1 MESTHIDS
9 LVHVLY
15 KKYRHIIGDQDISH
29 LSVQK
34 IIELI
39 INYHQDI
46 ISCMPGNIY
55 WFDKNCVGVGCNKN
69 VLEMFNFDSLDEFQ
83 GLSFDQMGKVGDW
96 TPEATESF
104 KEDSINVIQTGRPR
118 LNIEEPPIP
127 HSDGREIHFL
137 SSRVPLFNPADE
149 VIGMVGVSIDI
160 TERKQMEIALLKA
173 KASAEAA
180 NKLKIEFIHNMEHD
194 IRTPFSGIYGIAKIL
209 ADNETDP
216 KKKDFL
222 DDIVNCAKELLEYST
237 GILDFSMIES
247 GSLPILSKKFSVNK
261 LIEGLVAMETPPAKV
276 KNLEFTAHCDPDVPD
291 IIMGDRYRLQRIL
304 INLISNA
311 IKFTNQGFVKLT
323 VKLAKV
329 IDHRHVVLCFLIED
343 SGIGIPKEK
352 QSIIFERFSRLLPS
366 NQRLYKGQGLGL
378 RLVRQFVDEMDGDIE
393 IKSAVNNGTT
403 FACTFTFKLPLV
415 DNIMDED

>member
-1 MESTHIDS
+1 MDATQLDS
-9 LVHVLY
+9 LVHILY
-15 KKYRHIIGDQDISH
+15 KKYRHIIGNQDIPH
-29 LSVQK
+29 LSVEK

-55 WFDKNCVGVGCNKN
+55 WFDKNCIGVGCNRN
-69 VLEMFNFDSLDEFQ
+69 VLEMFNFKSSDEFK
-83 GLSFDQMGKVGDW
+83 GLSFEEMGKVGDW
-96 TPEATESF
+96 TYEATQSF
-104 KEDSINVIQTGRPR
+104 KQDSIEVIQTGRSK

-137 SSRVPLFNPADE
+137 SSRVPLFNPAGE
-149 VIGMVGVSIDI
+149 AIGMVGVSIDI
-160 TERKQMEIALLKA
+160 TERKQMEMALLKA

-247 GSLPILSKKFSVNK
+247 GSLPILSKKFSVHK
-261 LIEGLVAMETPPAKV
+261 LIEGLVAMEMPPAKV
-276 KNLEFTAHCDPDVPD
+276 KELEFTAHCEANVPD

-311 IKFTNQGFVKLT
+311 IKFTNKGSVKLS

-343 SGIGIPKEK
+343 TGIGIPKEK

-393 IKSAVNNGTT
+393 IKSAVNKGTT